1 MFSIF
6 IKPTTALNPPE
17 KNIHTNYKMP
27 AAKSSKP
34 RKSSARKG
42 RKSSAPVPVEVA
54 APEPVPEPVVEAA
67 PVLAETPA
75 TETPATETVDLAA
88 NSEPT
93 LDEQFRDILERIAA
107 FRTLSTN
114 LNADVKRLQKNVA
127 RHVRESS
134 KRNRRRKGADAS
146 GVKRPPSGF
155 AKPGKISDALCQF
168 LGVTSGT
175 EMARTEVTKHLT
187 KYIKAHSL
195 QDEKDKRSINCDA
208 KLSGL
213 LNVQPTDK
221 VTYFNLQRY
230 MKPHFVSKASIAAAA
245 AAATASA

>member
-1 MFSIF
+1 
-6 IKPTTALNPPE
+6 
-17 KNIHTNYKMP
+17 MP

-34 RKSSARKG
+34 RKSSTARKG
-42 RKSSAPVPVEVA
+42 KKSASKTAAPVEVA
-54 APEPVPEPVVEAA
+54 APEPEPEPVVEAA
-67 PVLAETPA
+67 PVAVETPA
-75 TETPATETVDLAA
+75 TESVELAA
-88 NSEPT
+88 SEELS
-93 LDEQFRDILERIAA
+93 LDDQFKNILERIAA
-107 FRTLSTN
+107 FRTLATN

-127 RHVRESS
+127 RHVREST
-134 KRNRRRKGADAS
+134 KRNRKRKGADT

-195 QDEKDKRSINCDA
+195 QDENDKRSINCDA

-213 LNVQPTDK
+213 LNVKPTDK

-230 MKPHFVSKASIAAAA
+230 MKPHFVSKASL
-245 AAATASA
+245 ASASA